1 MNGDIY
7 DFDGN
12 VRVAE
17 TITYYRYVPRLI
29 YEIDMVLKTMKE
41 EEQTKVAKY
50 IERITGKRYLFP
62 SLARPQNKKALF
74 KELDKIS
81 KRTRGK

>member
-1 MNGDIY
+1 MSEDIY

-29 YEIDMVLKTMKE
+29 YEIDIALKTMKE
-41 EEQTKVAKY
+41 EEQMKVAKY
-50 IERITGKRYLFP
+50 IVRITGKRHLFP
-62 SLARPQNKKALF
+62 SFACLKSKKALF

-81 KRTRGK
+81 KRTRDK